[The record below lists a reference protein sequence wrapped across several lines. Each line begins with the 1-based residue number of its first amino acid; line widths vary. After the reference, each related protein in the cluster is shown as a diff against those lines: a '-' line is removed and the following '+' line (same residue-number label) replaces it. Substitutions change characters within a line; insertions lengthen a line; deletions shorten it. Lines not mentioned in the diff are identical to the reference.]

1 MKKKKLKAQSNTKK
15 KKKGNSKFTTFIL
28 ILIFFLGLSV
38 MLYPAISSFWNARTQ
53 SQAIIDYDKMIAEMP
68 EEDYSKLFKEAEDYN
83 QKLKTLQFPLIEY
96 EEIGN
101 YDEIL
106 NVTGTGMMGYITIEK
121 IGVELPVYHGT
132 EENVLSIA
140 AGHLKGTS
148 FPIGGKGNHSV
159 VSAHRGFPNAV
170 LFTHLDRMEIG
181 DEFTFTILDREITYR
196 VDQIKT
202 VLPGETQ
209 DMLMV
214 PGEDYCTLLTC
225 TPYGINTHR
234 LLVRGVSIENKE
246 VKNIHI
252 SSEAYQVDTLIVTPI
267 VALPILLILMIIVLL
282 KPVRKDAEDD
292 IGDELEWE
300 DLKK

>member
-53 SQAIIDYDKMIAEMP
+53 SQAIIDYDKMIAAMP
-68 EEDYSKLFKEAEDYN
+68 EEDYTEFFKEAEEYN
-83 QKLKTLQFPLIEY
+83 EKLKTLQFPLIEHEQIGAY
-96 EEIGN
+96 EK
-101 YDEIL
+101 IL
-106 NVTGTGMMGYITIEK
+106 DVTGTGMIGYITIDK

-132 EENVLSIA
+132 EENILSIA
-140 AGHLKGTS
+140 SGHLKGTS
-148 FPIGGKGNHSV
+148 FPIGGEGNHAV

-181 DEFTFTILDREITYR
+181 DEFSFTILDREITYR

-202 VLPGETQ
+202 VLPEETQ
-209 DMLMV
+209 DMVMV
-214 PGEDYCTLLTC
+214 EGEDYCTLLTC

-234 LLVRGVSIENKE
+234 LLVRGTIADNKE

-267 VALPILLILMIIVLL
+267 VALPILIILMMIVLL
-282 KPVRKDAEDD
+282 KPVKKDEDD